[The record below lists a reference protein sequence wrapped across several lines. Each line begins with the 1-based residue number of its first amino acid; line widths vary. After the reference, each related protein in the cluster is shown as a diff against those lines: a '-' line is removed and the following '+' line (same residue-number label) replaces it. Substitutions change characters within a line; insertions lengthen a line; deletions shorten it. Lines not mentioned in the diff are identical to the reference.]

1 MSKLLIK
8 PFGRRVRATRLVD
21 ERYEN
26 QGVYP
31 QHSNQRVGCGFPIAK
46 IVVIFSL
53 VTGTLMAGLIEAF
66 NTSELVMAR
75 QYRMLSPGDVAL
87 ADQAFGTYVDLVQS
101 VGADAVFRR
110 QQP

>member
-8 PFGRRVRATRLVD
+8 PFGVADGCALRRVFGVD
-21 ERYEN
+21 ERYTEN

-31 QHSNQRVGCGFPIAK
+31 HSNQRVGCGFPIAK
-46 IVVIFSL
+46 IVVMFSL

-75 QYRMLSPGDVAL
+75 QLIAC
-87 ADQAFGTYVDLVQS
+87 
-101 VGADAVFRR
+101 
-110 QQP
+110 